1 MVKIYAKYE
10 HFLFQLDKF
19 IRTLKRSNIE
29 KPNFFFL
36 SFVILIFFFPYT
48 GYNFIAHFGFRISV
62 GIAKDITAMSA
73 LQKNPAMSLERAAG
87 TA

>member
-36 SFVILIFFFPYT
+36 SFVILIFFFH
-48 GYNFIAHFGFRISV
+48 IL
-62 GIAKDITAMSA
+62 GIILLHTLVSESLSE
-73 LQKNPAMSLERAAG
+73 LQKTLLQ
-87 TA
+87 